1 MSVTEKC
8 KRLIS
13 GALSLILAL
22 GMCSG
27 VSVQGHGPVA
37 GTFSGSNAEKTVRF
51 SAHFEKTD
59 AAQVKFDHVAAQGV
73 CAVEPRVDSFVGE
86 FTNYSS
92 DNPVSVNK
100 ELTYGSAS
108 ETEKALIDGRIATKL
123 CAVSTPGLPLEITF
137 RFSEGIQPQAYYL
150 TGAGDDMQY
159 PERVLSAWK
168 LYGTNDEEAGEWML
182 LDSREGV
189 TWQQNNETKMYSFSN
204 SQLYTTFKLVIEKC
218 GNTPTK
224 NPNVIQFSGFGLG
237 EEVKTTG
244 SGEEVNYLYTSLSE
258 GPSYNWAARSGA
270 WSGVSCLHMEG
281 TTTAKAAKNYV
292 VLYDGLDIPV
302 GENTRLSY
310 LVFPDIGTDY
320 NLSANDPNYAYDF
333 EYTSMYSAID
343 LEFSDGT
350 RLSNYKAI
358 DQYGNVV
365 SPAAQGE
372 ARVMATNNWLQIST
386 KLSTDPELVGKTI
399 TKVLA
404 GFEKNDATPG
414 KDISVYFDDVEIF
427 EQADPTVENL
437 ADYVNILRGT
447 YSTGNAP
454 ARGLNV
460 PIVATPFG
468 FNYWVPTTDG
478 STDNTPYAYSG
489 AEARFKGIKISHVAS
504 NWIGESGTY
513 YFSADSTTTDYSA
526 LRNAIQNRGSVF
538 SHENEIAKPYYYGV
552 TLNADDAAAPNVK
565 VEVTPTEHA
574 AVLRFTF
581 PAGSA
586 TCNIMFDPVNERS
599 RSIIEFNAD
608 KTEFYTTSE
617 KKANGQTTMHIV
629 GQFSQAPVAWHSA
642 GEGSMGMFQFA
653 PNKNEE
659 TVIEMKV
666 ATSFISKAQAQ
677 HALLMEIAGDEG
689 FDKVQAKALKIWN
702 DTLGSIEVVGGSY
715 HERVTFYSNLYR
727 AFVYPTSL
735 AENTGT
741 NEQPHW
747 KHYSPYTKNVED
759 GQFVY
764 NNGFWDTFRTTWP
777 LYSIVAPEKATQLL
791 NGLVQHYK
799 EQGWIPR
806 WIAPAGTDCMVGTN
820 SDNIFAD
827 ALNRGV
833 TFDVEEAYASALRNG
848 SVYSVNNGKNSYSGR
863 AHMDGMVFLGYVP
876 QDGVTGGWGGDEFSF
891 SWSMEGSGTDFAIA
905 AMAKYLRDKEKTDS
919 AAWQKYNDEYLYFT
933 ARATNYV
940 NLFNESMGGWF
951 RAKKSDGTWLQ
962 TDEQFDPTAQGYGYC
977 EDNAYNYAFP
987 PYDGQGLAN
996 LYGIARKQDGRV
1008 ALGDKLD
1015 EAYAA
1020 ESTANPGSWTGHK
1033 ENWEGRDAKQGQVHM
1048 TNQPAHHIPYMYL
1061 YTDRPWKTAEVVR
1074 DTLDRLFVGEEVGQ
1088 GYLGDDDNG
1097 ELSAWYVLSAMGL
1110 YPLTNGNGVT
1120 AIGTP
1125 LFEKVTIHRD
1135 DGHTITISAKGV
1147 SRENK
1152 YVQSLS
1158 VNGKVQTATYLSANV
1173 LQGQNVTLDFT
1184 MGSTPSDTW
1193 GMSEDDMP
1201 PSITEGTG
1209 RPQLLVD
1216 HTKTDVSTD
1225 EGSGNEDT
1233 IATNA
1238 QNPEKLF
1245 NNKAHDAGGYASW
1258 DGTENGYLTY
1268 HLANPIQISMYTLT
1282 SWDAEHAPKAWK
1294 FYGSMNG
1301 ENWTELDARS
1311 NQSFAWDIN
1320 PTDGGDK
1327 YTRPF
1332 AISEEKQAGYSYY
1345 KIEFE
1350 NAGQEIYLAE
1360 LELLG
1365 NEFAGA
1371 TKEALLAAIQ
1381 EAEALTQADYAP
1393 ESWNT
1398 LQTVLKSAMDVYND
1412 TAATSEEIG
1421 AAISALNNA
1430 ISSMIRLKPAEKKIE
1445 AVSAEIASAGVKYE
1459 TTENANGAVEGTV
1472 SNLGGLTPGTYVG
1485 YRCVDFNI
1493 LTGCFSTITLT
1504 YAEKNY
1510 DADVEN
1516 SKVTVHLDDLNS
1528 EPIAEFVH
1536 IEGTGNEWNTFSEL
1550 TAELKQKGITGVHDV
1565 YLKFHGGTSPVMNL
1579 HSLIFGVDKTHEHV
1593 WSEAWS
1599 SDATNHWHACSG
1611 CDEKKD
1617 VAAHTPGSAATEN
1630 DPQTCTECGYI
1641 IAPAT
1646 GHITHTTTLV
1656 PAVVAT
1662 CVDKGHRAYYT
1673 CSGCS
1678 KLFADENAAEELTE
1692 ADVTPKIDPANHV
1705 GGTEVLNAKDAT
1717 YTEEGYTGDIC
1728 CKSCHAVI
1736 SYGHVIPKLTKP
1748 SKPSGGTVKP
1758 VSPNAGANKNTEADK
1773 EKLPFTDVPQTAW
1786 YHESV
1791 QKAWESGLIDGV
1803 TKTQFQPDGTLT
1815 VAQTIK
1821 LAAALYQMEHEG
1833 EVTLT
1838 NGRTNWYD
1846 TYVSYAVN
1854 NGIIE
1859 KTYQAYTKAQMN
1871 APVTRGEFVHIFH
1884 GAESDYKAVN
1894 QVADNAIPDV
1904 KTSDKFAPEIY
1915 EFYRAGILT
1924 GSDAKG
1930 TFHSASTIKR
1940 SEAAAILLRMFEA
1953 AARVSIDL
1961 P

>member
-1 MSVTEKC
+1 
-8 KRLIS
+8 
-13 GALSLILAL
+13 
-22 GMCSG
+22 
-27 VSVQGHGPVA
+27 
-37 GTFSGSNAEKTVRF
+37 
-51 SAHFEKTD
+51 
-59 AAQVKFDHVAAQGV
+59 
-73 CAVEPRVDSFVGE
+73 
-86 FTNYSS
+86 
-92 DNPVSVNK
+92 
-100 ELTYGSAS
+100 
-108 ETEKALIDGRIATKL
+108 
-123 CAVSTPGLPLEITF
+123 
-137 RFSEGIQPQAYYL
+137 
-150 TGAGDDMQY
+150 
-159 PERVLSAWK
+159 
-168 LYGTNDEEAGEWML
+168 
-182 LDSREGV
+182 
-189 TWQQNNETKMYSFSN
+189 
-204 SQLYTTFKLVIEKC
+204 
-218 GNTPTK
+218 
-224 NPNVIQFSGFGLG
+224 
-237 EEVKTTG
+237 
-244 SGEEVNYLYTSLSE
+244 
-258 GPSYNWAARSGA
+258 
-270 WSGVSCLHMEG
+270 
-281 TTTAKAAKNYV
+281 
-292 VLYDGLDIPV
+292 
-302 GENTRLSY
+302 
-310 LVFPDIGTDY
+310 
-320 NLSANDPNYAYDF
+320 
-333 EYTSMYSAID
+333 
-343 LEFSDGT
+343 
-350 RLSNYKAI
+350 
-358 DQYGNVV
+358 
-365 SPAAQGE
+365 
-372 ARVMATNNWLQIST
+372 
-386 KLSTDPELVGKTI
+386 
-399 TKVLA
+399 
-404 GFEKNDATPG
+404 
-414 KDISVYFDDVEIF
+414 
-427 EQADPTVENL
+427 
-437 ADYVNILRGT
+437 
-447 YSTGNAP
+447 
-454 ARGLNV
+454 
-460 PIVATPFG
+460 
-468 FNYWVPTTDG
+468 
-478 STDNTPYAYSG
+478 
-489 AEARFKGIKISHVAS
+489 
-504 NWIGESGTY
+504 
-513 YFSADSTTTDYSA
+513 
-526 LRNAIQNRGSVF
+526 
-538 SHENEIAKPYYYGV
+538 
-552 TLNADDAAAPNVK
+552 
-565 VEVTPTEHA
+565 
-574 AVLRFTF
+574 
-581 PAGSA
+581 
-586 TCNIMFDPVNERS
+586 
-599 RSIIEFNAD
+599 
-608 KTEFYTTSE
+608 
-617 KKANGQTTMHIV
+617 
-629 GQFSQAPVAWHSA
+629 
-642 GEGSMGMFQFA
+642 
-653 PNKNEE
+653 
-659 TVIEMKV
+659 
-666 ATSFISKAQAQ
+666 
-677 HALLMEIAGDEG
+677 
-689 FDKVQAKALKIWN
+689 
-702 DTLGSIEVVGGSY
+702 
-715 HERVTFYSNLYR
+715 
-727 AFVYPTSL
+727 
-735 AENTGT
+735 
-741 NEQPHW
+741 
-747 KHYSPYTKNVED
+747 
-759 GQFVY
+759 
-764 NNGFWDTFRTTWP
+764 
-777 LYSIVAPEKATQLL
+777 
-791 NGLVQHYK
+791 
-799 EQGWIPR
+799 
-806 WIAPAGTDCMVGTN
+806 MVGTN